1 MKIAS
6 NVKECE
12 ERNRLMREEKEQISR
27 HFQELKARMNKMRD
41 EQGARLRDL
50 GIQSRKCVTTL

>member
-12 ERNRLMREEKEQISR
+12 ERNRLMREERDQISR
-27 HFQELKARMNKMRD
+27 HFQVPTSMLEKWN
-41 EQGARLRDL
+41 
-50 GIQSRKCVTTL
+50 C